1 MALSQRDD
9 NIKILGGQ
17 NQRYGAVPLRV
28 EPRPPSCL
36 ATMNLWACL
45 EDFLGYLKA
54 ERHLSAHTLRSYALD
69 VGQFLEFWEASQPG
83 QSLHLA
89 TYRHLRSF
97 LATSLR
103 GKSKATMARK
113 LSALRTFFKFL
124 QRAKVVE
131 ANPAR
136 LAPTPKID
144 KTLPRFL
151 TVDEV
156 FHLLDQAGGEVSFRG
171 RRDRAILELFYAGGL
186 RLSEL
191 AGLNL
196 ADLEVKEGVV
206 RVWGKGAKER
216 LAFLG
221 EPARAAVQAYLPLRE
236 QLLHGKNLTEPAL
249 FLNQRGGRLS
259 SRGVARVVARWSRI
273 AGLPGNL
280 TPHGLRHSFA
290 THLLEGQA
298 DLRAVQELLGH
309 ASISSTQRYLH
320 LNLDYIMEEYDRTH
334 PRS

>member
-1 MALSQRDD
+1 MSIWSFLEEF
-9 NIKILGGQ
+9 LV
-17 NQRYGAVPLRV
+17 YLR
-28 EPRPPSCL
+28 
-36 ATMNLWACL
+36 
-45 EDFLGYLKA
+45 A
-54 ERHLSAHTLRSYALD
+54 ERQLSEHTLRNYARD
-69 VGQFLEFWEASQPG
+69 VSQFLGFWERSQPG
-83 QSLHLA
+83 QPLHMA
-89 TYRHLRSF
+89 TYRHVRSF
-97 LATSLR
+97 LAAELK

-113 LSALRTFFKFL
+113 LSALRTFFKYL
-124 QRAKVVE
+124 QRREVLE
-131 ANPAR
+131 QNPAR
-136 LAPTPKID
+136 LAPTPKAD
-144 KTLPRFL
+144 KPLPRFL

-156 FHLLDQAGGEVSFRG
+156 FHLLDKAGGDTSFRS
-171 RRDRAILELFYAGGL
+171 RRDRAILELFYSGGL

-196 ADLEVKEGVV
+196 TSLDMKAGLV

-221 EPARAAVQAYLPLRE
+221 KPAKAALEAYLSERE
-236 QLLHGKNLTEPAL
+236 QFLHKKALTEAAL
-249 FLNQRGGRLS
+249 FINNRGSRLS
-259 SRGVARVVARWSRI
+259 SRWVARVVGQWSRL
-273 AGLPGNL
+273 AGLQGNL

-320 LNLDYIMEEYDRTH
+320 TNLDYLMEEYDRTH

>member
-1 MALSQRDD
+1 MS
-9 NIKILGGQ
+9 
-17 NQRYGAVPLRV
+17 
-28 EPRPPSCL
+28 
-36 ATMNLWACL
+36 TW
-45 EDFLGYLKA
+45 GYLDEFLRYLGS
-54 ERHLSAHTLRSYALD
+54 ERHLSAHTLRNYALD
-69 VGQFLEFWEASQPG
+69 VRQFLEFWEKNLPG

-97 LATSLR
+97 LATAHR
-103 GKSKATMARK
+103 GKSKTTMARK

-124 QRAKVVE
+124 QRQGVLE
-131 ANPAR
+131 LNPAR
-136 LAPTPKID
+136 LAPSPKAE
-144 KTLPRFL
+144 KPLPQFL
-151 TVDEV
+151 SVDEV
-156 FHLLDQAGGEVSFRG
+156 FHLLDQVGGKVTSRS
-171 RRDRAILELFYAGGL
+171 RRDRAILELFYSAGL

-196 ADLEVKEGVV
+196 ADLDLKEGMV

-221 EPARAAVQAYLPLRE
+221 KPAQAAVQAYLPERE
-236 QLLHGKNLTEPAL
+236 LLLKEKSLSEGAL
-249 FLNQRGGRLS
+249 FLNNRGGRLS

-280 TPHGLRHSFA
+280 TPHGLRHTFA
-290 THLLEGQA
+290 THLMEGQA

-320 LNLDYIMEEYDRTH
+320 INLDYLMEEYDRAH